1 MDDFGIPY
9 KDTLFYT
16 HIRSPHP
23 SEIITLHEVA
33 DLVNLHRIDISFIQI
48 RSIVLY
54 ILPFCVIQHASPF
67 FISHISPSIIP
78 SYSSTQCV
86 NNYFILHILSA
97 KDKQKRTYKVD
108 PHTQTLLDR
117 LSINASLDG
126 IIIL

>member
-1 MDDFGIPY
+1 M
-9 KDTLFYT
+9 
-16 HIRSPHP
+16 
-23 SEIITLHEVA
+23 
-33 DLVNLHRIDISFIQI
+33 
-48 RSIVLY
+48 
-54 ILPFCVIQHASPF
+54 QHASPI
-67 FISHISPSIIP
+67 FISHIAPSIIP

-97 KDKQKRTYKVD
+97 KDKQKRRYKVD